1 MTIHFFEIQ
10 NCTLLYNMGYPIFLA
25 PDCADEEL
33 LAMRGF
39 AKQNDGKW
47 IRYVNQFEYGY
58 IMQLRN
64 SEEIIFND
72 ETVKNISYSPIPY
85 PTQFYGASPQENSNT
100 ATILCIISIC
110 LMLITVPIL
119 FTKAALFS
127 GLSFIAAMVLM
138 IIARVMYPK
147 STFAKILCI
156 IYIFLAV
163 ILLVISIAAII
174 TLYIACNECV
184 NSLSSCS

>member
-25 PDCADEEL
+25 PDGTDEEL

-39 AKQNDGKW
+39 AKQSNGKW
-47 IRYVNQFEYGY
+47 IRYVDQFEYGY

-64 SEEIIFND
+64 CEEIIFND
-72 ETVKNISYSPIPY
+72 DTVKNITYFPIQY
-85 PTQFYGASPQENSNT
+85 NSTAQQENSGT
-100 ATILCIISIC
+100 ANILCIISVT
-110 LMLITVPIL
+110 LMLITVPVF
-119 FTKAALFS
+119 FTKVPILS
-127 GLSFIAAMVLM
+127 GFFFIAAMVLM

>member
-25 PDCADEEL
+25 PDGTDEVL
-33 LAMRGF
+33 LSMRGF

-47 IRYVNQFEYGY
+47 IRYVDQFEYGY
-58 IMQLRN
+58 IMQFRN
-64 SEEIIFND
+64 CEEIVFND
-72 ETVKNISYSPIPY
+72 DTVKNISYSPIPY
-85 PTQFYGASPQENSNT
+85 PTQFYGAAPQENSNT

-110 LMLITVPIL
+110 LMLITVPIF
-119 FTKAALFS
+119 FTKVPILS
-127 GLSFIAAMVLM
+127 GFFFIAAMVLM